1 MEKYGTFSPKI
12 RKNAKMFTFIISIYL
27 SISIYKAMRQEKE
40 RVKFRNQ
47 VRLSFIGVDKIVYN
61 KNPK

>member
-12 RKNAKMFTFIISIYL
+12 RKNAKMFTFIISIYY
-27 SISIYKAMRQEKE
+27 YKAMRQEKE